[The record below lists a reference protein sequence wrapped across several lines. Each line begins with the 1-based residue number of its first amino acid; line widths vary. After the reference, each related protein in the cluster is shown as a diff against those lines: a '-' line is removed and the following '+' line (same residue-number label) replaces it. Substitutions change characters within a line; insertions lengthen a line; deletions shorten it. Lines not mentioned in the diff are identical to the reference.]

1 MYTFRKSLAI
11 AMKQYFWKH
20 LLPTCAQINSEKAAT
35 FSTNDPISSNVIFK
49 KLAGEPLEHP
59 TKNRANIL
67 TQNIVTM

>member
-1 MYTFRKSLAI
+1 
-11 AMKQYFWKH
+11 MKQYFGKH
-20 LLPTCAQINSEKAAT
+20 LLPTCAQINSEKAAM

-49 KLAGEPLEHP
+49 KLTGEPLEHP